1 MRSDGRPLDQLRPI
15 TITRDFTC
23 YAEGSVL
30 IEFGNT
36 KVICNA
42 SIEAGVPNF
51 LRGKETGWITAEYGM
66 LPRSTGSRMQREAS
80 QRKQGGRTMEIQ
92 RLIGRSLR
100 SVVQSQSLGE
110 RTITLDCDVIQAD
123 GGTRTAAVTGAYVA
137 LYQSLIGLVRKKIL
151 HHVPIDSAIAATSVG
166 VVQGELLLDL
176 CYEEDASADVDFNVV
191 MSDKGEF
198 VEIQGTGEDHPFTRD
213 QMNNLLILAEGG
225 INQLIQIQKEVV
237 NNL

>member
-1 MRSDGRPLDQLRPI
+1 
-15 TITRDFTC
+15 
-23 YAEGSVL
+23 
-30 IEFGNT
+30 
-36 KVICNA
+36 
-42 SIEAGVPNF
+42 
-51 LRGKETGWITAEYGM
+51 
-66 LPRSTGSRMQREAS
+66 
-80 QRKQGGRTMEIQ
+80 MEIQ

-213 QMNNLLILAEGG
+213 QMNSLLILAEGG

>member
-1 MRSDGRPLDQLRPI
+1 MYKRQ
-15 TITRDFTC
+15 
-23 YAEGSVL
+23 
-30 IEFGNT
+30 
-36 KVICNA
+36 
-42 SIEAGVPNF
+42 
-51 LRGKETGWITAEYGM
+51 
-66 LPRSTGSRMQREAS
+66 
-80 QRKQGGRTMEIQ
+80 
-92 RLIGRSLR
+92 SLR

>member
-1 MRSDGRPLDQLRPI
+1 M
-15 TITRDFTC
+15 
-23 YAEGSVL
+23 
-30 IEFGNT
+30 
-36 KVICNA
+36 
-42 SIEAGVPNF
+42 
-51 LRGKETGWITAEYGM
+51 
-66 LPRSTGSRMQREAS
+66 
-80 QRKQGGRTMEIQ
+80 
-92 RLIGRSLR
+92 
-100 SVVQSQSLGE
+100 
-110 RTITLDCDVIQAD
+110 
-123 GGTRTAAVTGAYVA
+123 
-137 LYQSLIGLVRKKIL
+137 

>member
-1 MRSDGRPLDQLRPI
+1 MPRVDGRESNELRQVSIEPG
-15 TITRDFTC
+15 FLEF
-23 YAEGSVL
+23 AEGSAL
-30 IEFGNT
+30 I
-36 KVICNA
+36 KVGRTTVVCSA
-42 SIEAGVPNF
+42 TIEERVPQF
-51 LRGKETGWITAEYGM
+51 IRGQGRGWITAEYSM
-66 LPRSTGSRMQREAS
+66 LPRATLSRTDRS
-80 QRKQGGRTMEIQ
+80 RSSLGGRTMEIQ

-198 VEIQGTGEDHPFTRD
+198 VEIQGTGEDHPFSRD
-213 QMNNLLILAEGG
+213 QMNNLLTLAEDG
-225 INQLIQIQKEVV
+225 IKQLIHIQKEVV